1 MGPDERW
8 PFSNATCIVRI
19 KLKIEQSYLEDHQLE
34 VIVEAE
40 QEAFEKAKYQA
51 AKELAKGKKIP
62 GYRPGKAPYQ
72 LIVNHFGEAAIVDH
86 AIEHFLD
93 EIYPKIL
100 DQVDYEPYGP
110 GQVKEIKSFEPPTF
124 IFNIPLQP
132 EVSLGKYRDI
142 RLPFELS
149 DVEDEDV
156 DQVIERMR
164 SQQATVEPVD
174 HPAEEGNL
182 VDTSINCRPVDSD
195 PDDLDSYLLN
205 NQPLPVM
212 IKNKEE
218 DSSREWPFPGF
229 SRQLLGVS
237 EGDSLELTNEF
248 PDDENV
254 DEDYRGK
261 EVLYSV
267 TVEGIRERIL
277 PEVDDEFVK
286 TVSELKNV
294 AELKD
299 QILEQLREQKKLEDE
314 NSYLDSILEKIL
326 EDAEIK
332 YPPQMLENEIDGE
345 IRELEARL
353 KMQGMDL
360 EMYLNIQDLDE
371 EGLKEQIKPNA
382 EKRIQNGLVIGK
394 ISEDEDFDINPDDIT
409 GEYQTIL
416 DGHFGDDDK
425 ARKEYMQSG
434 DSIALLNRV
443 SSQVV
448 TQKTLEFLKVL
459 AQGEDISG
467 FLKTQENDQ
476 DDSENENSQDPEAK
490 KTEAENET
498 SEQE

>member
-1 MGPDERW
+1 
-8 PFSNATCIVRI
+8 VRI

-34 VIVEAE
+34 VTVEAE
-40 QEAFEKAKYQA
+40 QEAFEKAKHLA

-100 DQVDYEPYGP
+100 DEVEHEPYGP

-124 IFNIPLQP
+124 VFNIPLQP
-132 EVSLGKYRDI
+132 EVSLGKYREI
-142 RLPFELS
+142 RLPFETS
-149 DVEDEDV
+149 DISDEDV

-164 SQQATVEPVD
+164 SQQATVGPVD

-182 VDTSINCRPVDSD
+182 VDTSLNCRSVDSD

-212 IKNKEE
+212 IKSKDE

-237 EGDSLELTNEF
+237 EGDSLELTHQF
-248 PDDENV
+248 PEEENV

-267 TVEGIRERIL
+267 SVEGIRERIL
-277 PEVDDEFVK
+277 PEVDDDFVK
-286 TVSELKNV
+286 TVSDLKTV
-294 AELKD
+294 DELKD
-299 QILEQLREQKKLEDE
+299 QIHEQLLEQRKLEDE
-314 NSYLDSILEKIL
+314 NSYINNILEKIL
-326 EDAEIK
+326 DDTEVK
-332 YPPQMLENEIDGE
+332 FPPQMLENEIDGE
-345 IRELEARL
+345 IRELESRL

-360 EMYLNIQDLDE
+360 EMYLSIQDLDE
-371 EGLKEQIKPNA
+371 EGLKEQIRPNA
-382 EKRIQNGLVIGK
+382 EKRIRNGLVIGK
-394 ISEDEDFDINPDDIT
+394 ISEDEDFDIKPDEIT
-409 GEYQTIL
+409 SEYQTIL
-416 DGHFGDDDK
+416 DDHFGDDEK
-425 ARKEYMQSG
+425 ARKEYLQSG

-443 SSQVV
+443 SSQII
-448 TQKTLEFLKVL
+448 TQKTLDFLKTL
-459 AQGEDISG
+459 AQGEDITG
-467 FLKTQENDQ
+467 FLKTQDSDQ
-476 DDSENENSQDPEAK
+476 DNAEKEEADSKDPEEQ
-490 KTEAENET
+490 KTDGKNET
-498 SEQE
+498 TEQE